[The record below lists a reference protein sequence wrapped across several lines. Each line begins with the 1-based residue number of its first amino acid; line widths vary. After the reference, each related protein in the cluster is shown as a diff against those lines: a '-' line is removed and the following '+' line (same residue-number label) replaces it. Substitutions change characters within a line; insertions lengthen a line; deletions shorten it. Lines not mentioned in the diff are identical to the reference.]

1 MEQLEYIEVVL
12 IMGVALMIAS
22 LLYKKLENSWFSL
35 PMVLVLFGILLGWIS
50 PYFEDIKPIDQRLA
64 TEHLTELA
72 VIISLVGAG
81 LKIDRDIGW
90 KSWRITWRLL
100 AIAMPLSI
108 AALAIGGFYYMGLS
122 LAASILLGGAM
133 APTDPV
139 LASGVQVGAPGEGNE
154 DNVRF
159 GLTSEAGFNDGLAF
173 PFIHLAILVAA
184 SSGTEIVWEWLSYY
198 VLYKIGIGVLAG
210 ILVGR
215 LAAYITF
222 KLTKEDVIS
231 DGLIAIALTLIA
243 YGTAE
248 VFHGYGFI
256 SVFLAAYVFRRFEK
270 EHEYHED
277 LHNFSEQIERIL
289 MSALLVLFG
298 ILISQGLLVNLKTSG
313 IVMAFVFIFLIRPL
327 SGYFSLGRI
336 HLKPFRRWAVSF
348 LGIRGIGSFYYIAY
362 AFTHSDRFEVEE
374 MKTVWSTVSFIVLL
388 SIFVHGITAPYFMT
402 KIGNQNSHPPS
413 DSTSEN

>member
-1 MEQLEYIEVVL
+1 MGELKYIEVVL
-12 IMGVALMIAS
+12 IMGIALMIAS
-22 LLYKKLENSWFSL
+22 LLYKKLEHSWFSL
-35 PMVLVLFGILLGWIS
+35 PMVLVLFGMLIGWIS
-50 PYFEDIKPIDQRLA
+50 PYFENIKPIDQTIA

-90 KSWRITWRLL
+90 KSWRVTWRLL
-100 AIAMPLSI
+100 AVAMPLSI
-108 AALAIGGFYYMGLS
+108 AALALGGYFYMGLS

-173 PFIHLAILVAA
+173 PFIHLAILISAN
-184 SSGTEIVWEWLSYY
+184 SGTEMLVEWFSYY
-198 VLYKIGIGVLAG
+198 ILIKILVGILAG
-210 ILVGR
+210 FFVGR
-215 LAAYITF
+215 LAAWVTF
-222 KLTKEDVIS
+222 KFTGENVIS
-231 DGLIAIALTLIA
+231 DGLIAIALTLIS
-243 YGTAE
+243 YSIAE
-248 VFHGYGFI
+248 ALHGYGFI
-256 SVFLAAYVFRRFEK
+256 AVFLAAYVFRRFEK

-289 MSALLVLFG
+289 MSALMVLFG
-298 ILISQGLLVNLKTSG
+298 VLISQGLLLDLKASG
-313 IVMAFVFIFLIRPL
+313 IFMALIFIFVIRPL
-327 SGYFSLGRI
+327 SGYISLGGI

-362 AFTHSDRFEVEE
+362 AFTHSDGFEVEE
-374 MKTVWSTVSFIVLL
+374 MNIIWSTVSFIVLI
-388 SIFVHGITAPYFMT
+388 SIFIHGISAPFFMNR
-402 KIGNQNSHPPS
+402 IGNQNIKPTQE
-413 DSTSEN
+413 DE